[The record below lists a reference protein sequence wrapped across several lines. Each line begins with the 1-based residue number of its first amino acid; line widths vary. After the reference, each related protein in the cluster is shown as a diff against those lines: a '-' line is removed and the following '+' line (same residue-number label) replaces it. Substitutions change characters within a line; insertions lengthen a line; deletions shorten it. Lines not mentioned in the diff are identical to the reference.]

1 MGGRR
6 PMRGSG
12 SHGDGD
18 GEAESARRKISI
30 FSDSPPLGVSTSK
43 DDDIYYVII
52 ICLSFV
58 RTCRAPGVVGVFHV
72 HTSFNIQSHHYHLP
86 YHTNIVPFH
95 HQHQQPPPPIIG
107 FSFDRRRRVY
117 QYLSSDGQRV

>member
-30 FSDSPPLGVSTSK
+30 FSDSPQLGVSTSK

-72 HTSFNIQSHHYHLP
+72 HTSFNIQYPSLSSTLP
-86 YHTNIVPFH
+86 Y
-95 HQHQQPPPPIIG
+95 QHRSFPPPASAATTTNHW
-107 FSFDRRRRVY
+107 F
-117 QYLSSDGQRV
+117 